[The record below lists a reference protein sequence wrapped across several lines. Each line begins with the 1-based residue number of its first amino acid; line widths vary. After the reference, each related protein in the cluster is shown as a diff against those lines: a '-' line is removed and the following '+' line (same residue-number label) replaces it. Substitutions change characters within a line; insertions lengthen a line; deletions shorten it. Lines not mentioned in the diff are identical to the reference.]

1 MPTSTVSAADR
12 RRELVERTRAKVEA
26 SEWLIAEKAEVERDK
41 ADREARVPVRAATLP
56 PPAALDGAA
65 VPNVHAPSFVLR
77 ELPYGKQFCAAL
89 LLPDGRDRQIGAF
102 KTAAEAQ
109 AWIDT
114 KSASWLASQ

>member
-1 MPTSTVSAADR
+1 MATITVSPADR
-12 RRELVERTRAKVEA
+12 RREMVERTRAKAEA
-26 SEWLIAEKAEVERDK
+26 SEWLIAEKTEIERDK
-41 ADREARVPVRAATLP
+41 ADREARAPVRAATLP
-56 PPAALDGAA
+56 PSAVLGGA
-65 VPNVHAPSFVLR
+65 VSPRVDAPSFEPR